1 MKMPIFRIMF
11 LTAVLAFF
19 VVWVR
24 IEVNRSGRTIG
35 VLQNEVDIKKA
46 RNQYLKLEI
55 LRLSNPQR
63 ISDLAKEKFGLMPIH
78 PTRVINLDKK
88 DK

>member
-1 MKMPIFRIMF
+1 MPIFKIMF
-11 LTAVLAFF
+11 LTALLAFG
-19 VVWVR
+19 VVWLR

-35 VLQNEVDIKKA
+35 QLQNEVNIKEA

-63 ISDLAKEKFGLMPIH
+63 IFQQAEENFGLTPIH
-78 PTRVINLDKK
+78 PTRVIVLDK
-88 DK
+88 

>member
-1 MKMPIFRIMF
+1 
-11 LTAVLAFF
+11 LAFG

-35 VLQNEVDIKKA
+35 QLQNEVDIKKA

-55 LRLSNPQR
+55 LRLSNPDA
-63 ISDLAKEKFGLMPIH
+63 ISRQAQEQFGLVPIH
-78 PTRVINLDKK
+78 PTHVVVLDK
-88 DK
+88 